1 MLQFGLS
8 PRMYLTSMLIKF
20 QKISHWATIP
30 SRSNDHAAGFDIAST
45 VDHTLEPGECFVFN
59 TGLSASIEEG
69 YCVVLFDRSG
79 MGAKRNIHRLAGV
92 IDSDYRGEWL
102 VCLVNLSEDSHI
114 IRAGDNIIQGLVLPV
129 PELSIIEVKSLDET
143 ERGSKGFGSSDK
155 PKQYTPI
162 TGN

>member
-1 MLQFGLS
+1 
-8 PRMYLTSMLIKF
+8 MYLSHMQIKF
-20 QKISHWATIP
+20 QKLVAWATIP
-30 SRSNDHAAGFDIAST
+30 SKSNDHAAGFDIAST
-45 VDHTLEPGECFVFN
+45 VDHTLEPGECFIFH
-59 TGLSASIEEG
+59 TGLAASIEEG

-79 MGAKRNIHRLAGV
+79 MGAKKNIHRLAGV

-102 VCLVNLSEDSHI
+102 VCLVNLSENSHVI
-114 IRAGDNIIQGLVLPV
+114 HAGDNIIQGLVLPV
-129 PELSIIEVKSLDET
+129 PELSIIEVDSLDET